1 MSTYWSPK
9 NEAHYKQY
17 IEDVESS
24 NDLKAK
30 GAMKVVTAEL
40 IGETSDLRVHGHCH
54 CGGPI
59 CLEIGSYD
67 KPIEEVYV
75 PCNNG
80 TNAEGHG
87 LWAQV
92 IRLIQN

>member
-1 MSTYWSPK
+1 MPKVPHDTYSTNTQTTLLMSTYWSPK

-40 IGETSDLRVHGHCH
+40 IGETSDLRVHGHC
-54 CGGPI
+54 PQ
-59 CLEIGSYD
+59 
-67 KPIEEVYV
+67 
-75 PCNNG
+75 
-80 TNAEGHG
+80 
-87 LWAQV
+87 QV
-92 IRLIQN
+92 FTLSFDLKVIYGEFIHRAGY